1 MRQGPRPLPAH
12 LAAAATLFAT
22 SNVVSQSLK
31 PGSTDWNPLKNPP
44 ESLRPKADAL
54 AAALC
59 DIDPTAFEAAVSLES
74 RRRLEK
80 FLTGVERYRSAPYQR
95 DLLDPPVIW
104 SEGSTRFLDYGD
116 VGAPCVLLTPSLIN
130 RGYILDLSAECS
142 FARWLAT
149 EGFRPI
155 LVDWGPPGA
164 EEADFGLTDY
174 ITRLERGFDELQRPS
189 GISILG
195 YCMGGL
201 LALALAVRR
210 RAAVD
215 RLALLATPWDF
226 HEPDPAQAVR
236 LTGFITGYEPFLG
249 AIGALPVDVIQMLF
263 FMLDP
268 FLGERKFSAFAT
280 TKPEAANRFIALED
294 WLNDGVAL
302 TANVARDC
310 LLGWYGDNA
319 PARGEWR
326 VEGNAVTP
334 QMFNNPTYIAAP
346 SADRIVPP
354 ESALAIA
361 SGFSD
366 ATVVQPDLG
375 HIGMMTGR
383 TARADVWA
391 PLARWL
397 RA

>member
-1 MRQGPRPLPAH
+1 M
-12 LAAAATLFAT
+12 
-22 SNVVSQSLK
+22 K

-201 LALALAVRR
+201 LALA
-210 RAAVD
+210 
-215 RLALLATPWDF
+215 
-226 HEPDPAQAVR
+226 
-236 LTGFITGYEPFLG
+236 
-249 AIGALPVDVIQMLF
+249 
-263 FMLDP
+263 
-268 FLGERKFSAFAT
+268 
-280 TKPEAANRFIALED
+280 
-294 WLNDGVAL
+294 
-302 TANVARDC
+302 
-310 LLGWYGDNA
+310 
-319 PARGEWR
+319 
-326 VEGNAVTP
+326 
-334 QMFNNPTYIAAP
+334 
-346 SADRIVPP
+346 
-354 ESALAIA
+354 
-361 SGFSD
+361 
-366 ATVVQPDLG
+366 
-375 HIGMMTGR
+375 
-383 TARADVWA
+383 
-391 PLARWL
+391 
-397 RA
+397 

>member
-1 MRQGPRPLPAH
+1 
-12 LAAAATLFAT
+12 
-22 SNVVSQSLK
+22 LK

>member
-1 MRQGPRPLPAH
+1 
-12 LAAAATLFAT
+12 
-22 SNVVSQSLK
+22 
-31 PGSTDWNPLKNPP
+31 
-44 ESLRPKADAL
+44 
-54 AAALC
+54 
-59 DIDPTAFEAAVSLES
+59 
-74 RRRLEK
+74 
-80 FLTGVERYRSAPYQR
+80 
-95 DLLDPPVIW
+95 
-104 SEGSTRFLDYGD
+104 
-116 VGAPCVLLTPSLIN
+116 
-130 RGYILDLSAECS
+130 
-142 FARWLAT
+142 
-149 EGFRPI
+149 
-155 LVDWGPPGA
+155 
-164 EEADFGLTDY
+164 
-174 ITRLERGFDELQRPS
+174 
-189 GISILG
+189 
-195 YCMGGL
+195 
-201 LALALAVRR
+201 
-210 RAAVD
+210 
-215 RLALLATPWDF
+215 
-226 HEPDPAQAVR
+226 
-236 LTGFITGYEPFLG
+236 TGFITGYEPFLG

>member
-1 MRQGPRPLPAH
+1 
-12 LAAAATLFAT
+12 
-22 SNVVSQSLK
+22 
-31 PGSTDWNPLKNPP
+31 
-44 ESLRPKADAL
+44 
-54 AAALC
+54 
-59 DIDPTAFEAAVSLES
+59 
-74 RRRLEK
+74 
-80 FLTGVERYRSAPYQR
+80 
-95 DLLDPPVIW
+95 
-104 SEGSTRFLDYGD
+104 
-116 VGAPCVLLTPSLIN
+116 
-130 RGYILDLSAECS
+130 
-142 FARWLAT
+142 
-149 EGFRPI
+149 
-155 LVDWGPPGA
+155 
-164 EEADFGLTDY
+164 
-174 ITRLERGFDELQRPS
+174 
-189 GISILG
+189 
-195 YCMGGL
+195 
-201 LALALAVRR
+201 
-210 RAAVD
+210 
-215 RLALLATPWDF
+215 
-226 HEPDPAQAVR
+226 
-236 LTGFITGYEPFLG
+236 
-249 AIGALPVDVIQMLF
+249 MLF